1 MDDFKENIK
10 AAREAALLN
19 DYDTSL
25 IYYQAEM
32 NTFVWRICWIL
43 KYFFTFFSIFE

>member
-25 IYYQAEM
+25 IYYQVSRF
-32 NTFVWRICWIL
+32 N
-43 KYFFTFFSIFE
+43 FSKVTHYDAP